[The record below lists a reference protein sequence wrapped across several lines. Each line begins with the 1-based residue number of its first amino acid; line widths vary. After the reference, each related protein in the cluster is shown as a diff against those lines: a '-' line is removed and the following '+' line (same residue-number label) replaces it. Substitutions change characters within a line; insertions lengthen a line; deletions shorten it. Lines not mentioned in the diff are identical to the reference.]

1 MEKLRSKVN
10 QQEFVATFRN
20 HLPAVSKY
28 LARRVSLSDVED
40 LASDIFEIAWRKRQ
54 DFQEGSEL
62 AWLYRIGGYVVANHR
77 RKEANRAWL
86 PLLDTDA
93 AAPSAEDLGIAN
105 VSIAQAWSKLKPS
118 DRNILALST
127 FDGLSVTELAVAL
140 EISPNTASQRLGR
153 ARGRF
158 AELLETKLS
167 D

>member
-1 MEKLRSKVN
+1 MN
-10 QQEFVATFRN
+10 QQEFVAIFRN

-28 LARRVSLSDVED
+28 LTRRVNRADVED

-140 EISPNTASQRLGR
+140 EIGPNTASQRLGR

>member
-1 MEKLRSKVN
+1 MN

-28 LARRVSLSDVED
+28 LARRVARADVED
-40 LASDIFEIAWRKRQ
+40 LASDIFEIAWRKRKE
-54 DFQEGSEL
+54 FKEGAEL
-62 AWLYRIGGYVVANHR
+62 AWLYRIGGYVIANHR
-77 RKEANRAWL
+77 RREAKRAWL

-105 VSIAQAWSKLKPS
+105 VSMAQAWSKLKPS

-140 EISPNTASQRLGR
+140 ELSPNTASQRLGR

>member
-1 MEKLRSKVN
+1 MN

-28 LARRVSLSDVED
+28 LARRVARADVED
-40 LASDIFEIAWRKRQ
+40 LASDIFEIAWRKRKE
-54 DFQEGSEL
+54 FKEGAEL
-62 AWLYRIGGYVVANHR
+62 AWLYRIGGYVIANHR
-77 RKEANRAWL
+77 RREAKRAWL

-105 VSIAQAWSKLKPS
+105 VSIAQAWAELKPAE
-118 DRNILALST
+118 RNILALST

-140 EISPNTASQRLGR
+140 EITPNTASQRLGR
-153 ARGRF
+153 ARKNF
-158 AELLETKLS
+158 AEKL